1 PIPYGKMLAIDT
13 VYYDFDKY
21 NIRPDAAEVL
31 DRASEVLAAYPDFNL
46 NITSHTDARASNAYN
61 ERLSQ
66 NRSNSAANYLKGTGV
81 VGERLSTAWKGE
93 QEPVNPCVE
102 GVDCPESMHDR
113 NRRSILSLELYPDLD
128 GDYSLPGG
136 LSYVKSTDELMEAIA
151 SMVREKQ
158 ASLLPLILAEDMVY
172 YDLDKYEIRP
182 DASKV
187 LKAAEDLLKKYPF
200 LKLEIASHT
209 DSRQTLLYND
219 RLSKNRSMAVFF
231 HL

>member
-1 PIPYGKMLAIDT
+1 
-13 VYYDFDKY
+13 
-21 NIRPDAAEVL
+21 PDAAEVL

-209 DSRQTLLYND
+209 D
-219 RLSKNRSMAVFF
+219 
-231 HL
+231 